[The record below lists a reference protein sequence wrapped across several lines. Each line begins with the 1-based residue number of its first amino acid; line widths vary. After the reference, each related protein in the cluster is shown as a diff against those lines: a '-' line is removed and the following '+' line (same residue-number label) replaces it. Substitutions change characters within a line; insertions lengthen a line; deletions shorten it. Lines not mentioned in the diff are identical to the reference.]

1 MEGGALAGA
10 MSLGFEKYVGEVVTL
25 RRMAGIRLLLLSAP

>member
-1 MEGGALAGA
+1 MEGSALAGV
-10 MSLGFEKYVGEVVTL
+10 MSLGFERYVGKVVTL